1 MDEIDL
7 QVRDLYYKFQEEYS
21 RADDKLHKERRA
33 FFIKEF
39 DIYLNLPIGDLYR
52 RKLERVI
59 LELRDSS

>member
-21 RADDKLHKERRA
+21 RANERLLEERRA

-39 DIYLNLPIGDLYR
+39 DIYLSMPIVDLYR